1 MVNFNFSLHKATHIE
16 HRHFWLPVATAGRGF
31 CRGKRTATQ
40 AANDGTVVVSRPCG
54 MPKQTV
60 TTRVK
65 STKLTDQHRWVEI
78 LFRFLPAVFLPVVRW
93 PACFVEFFC
102 LLALD
107 CIVPWEFEI
116 LYRAELSN
124 PARNCHIFPG
134 FSSFDFWPAV
144 GCGPCSGRCFL
155 RFSVLGASFGVE
167 DDYSRFSALPS
178 IFYVCF
184 VYLFPRIF
192 GSIRLYR
199 AVWYSQLGPWF
210 CWWQFISGRPLWST
224 CCDLTDQNIKGFS
237 NHIILS

>member
-31 CRGKRTATQ
+31 CRGKRTAIQ
-40 AANDGTVVVSRPCG
+40 AANDRGTVVVSRPCG

-93 PACFVEFFC
+93 PVCFVEFFC

-124 PARNCHIFPG
+124 PARNCHIFNFQDFLLLTFDLLWGAGRGVEGVLHLVSRMITHDLVHCPQFSMFVLFTSFLG
-134 FSSFDFWPAV
+134 F
-144 GCGPCSGRCFL
+144 
-155 RFSVLGASFGVE
+155 LGA
-167 DDYSRFSALPS
+167 
-178 IFYVCF
+178 
-184 VYLFPRIF
+184 F
-192 GSIRLYR
+192 GSTVLFGIRNLALDFAGGNSYPGDHFEVL
-199 AVWYSQLGPWF
+199 AV
-210 CWWQFISGRPLWST
+210 T
-224 CCDLTDQNIKGFS
+224 
-237 NHIILS
+237 